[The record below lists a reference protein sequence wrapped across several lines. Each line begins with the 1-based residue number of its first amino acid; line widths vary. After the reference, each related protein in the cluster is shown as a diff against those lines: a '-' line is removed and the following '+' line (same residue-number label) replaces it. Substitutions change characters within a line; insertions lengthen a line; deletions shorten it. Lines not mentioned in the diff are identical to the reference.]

1 MSADRIVILGWP
13 GAGKTTLANR
23 LAVDAA
29 AAGQPTVVRHTD
41 DLIATHD
48 WSAASAEIAL
58 WFDVQGRK
66 IIEGV
71 AAARALRKWRE
82 AHPGEPPPVDRV
94 INLTHPHRQ
103 LNSRSI
109 GMGKGCD
116 KVLAELADWI
126 SAHGIVIETSASLRA
141 ATEEQE
147 LLADLESM

>member
-1 MSADRIVILGWP
+1 MAADRIVILGWP
-13 GAGKTTLANR
+13 GAGKTTLAHR

-29 AAGQPTVVRHTD
+29 AAGQPTTVRHTD

-48 WSAASAEIAL
+48 WSAASAEVAK
-58 WFDVQGRK
+58 WFDVPGPK

-94 INLTHPHRQ
+94 INLTHPHRP
-103 LNSRSI
+103 LDSRSV

-116 KVLAELADWI
+116 KVLAELADWF
-126 SAHGIVIETSASLRA
+126 SAHGVVIETAASLRA
-141 ATEEQE
+141 AAEERE
-147 LLADLESM
+147 ILADLEEA